1 MFGHDGIPVLN
12 ISTRCLMASSLASR
26 SGPGRSGVLAA
37 LITLAPALAG
47 AQPTRISSGINH
59 LARHEIAAATKD
71 FQRAWEDT
79 SAQVRSVAG
88 RWLGHVAWLIRG
100 DSASA
105 SVYLDRAL
113 IGAADSASV
122 MIERARLFGFEGR
135 YRDAARMALDAMRS
149 AKPAERRGLAA
160 RTVISSA
167 ADGAF
172 AALRSF
178 RAFADSV
185 DEEVIRSALD
195 TLTARV
201 KRFPGRTTD
210 ALSLLTGGALVGD
223 RRAIEQGWAS
233 YFGVMNEAIRD
244 RKSTH
249 LNSSHIPYLVC

>member
-71 FQRAWEDT
+71 FQRASEDT

-122 MIERARLFGFEGR
+122 MIEGARL
-135 YRDAARMALDAMRS
+135 L
-149 AKPAERRGLAA
+149 
-160 RTVISSA
+160 
-167 ADGAF
+167 
-172 AALRSF
+172 
-178 RAFADSV
+178 
-185 DEEVIRSALD
+185 
-195 TLTARV
+195 
-201 KRFPGRTTD
+201 
-210 ALSLLTGGALVGD
+210 
-223 RRAIEQGWAS
+223 
-233 YFGVMNEAIRD
+233 D
-244 RKSTH
+244 RKSTR
-249 LNSSHIPYLVC
+249 LNSSHIPLSRM